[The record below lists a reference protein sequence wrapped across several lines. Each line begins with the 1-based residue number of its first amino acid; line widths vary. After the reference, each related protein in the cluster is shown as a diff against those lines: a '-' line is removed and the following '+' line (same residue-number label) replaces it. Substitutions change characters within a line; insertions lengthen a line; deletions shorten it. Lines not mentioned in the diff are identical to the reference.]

1 MSKDNIKSTVEQEKD
16 DLVATNYVKDTGK
29 MIAGKEEAK
38 EDCFEVSILKKLK
51 EQITP
56 DNLDDWVTIKY
67 IIEKLGLKG
76 KKAEQLEKSKILF
89 DLSGFVLKNIDK
101 EIEIIGKA
109 VEIIQNKFS
118 TEEAQTLMDA
128 KRSTIEADVAK
139 GMICIMPMA
148 SWGVDGGVYAIK
160 ILSDI
165 ERKSEIKLMLKY
177 MDEELGEYA
186 YSEYVTVKLS
196 DLVYKCEGIDALKK
210 NLGKLKKLMEYT
222 PAKKEELNH
231 QKLYVAL
238 CYFHEKITTR
248 VVESDKL
255 NFNDTYRILVRE
267 VYKLMNEHIFGNG
280 YYILNSSELTK
291 IAKKAG
297 YTCNELA
304 GMLKERGFLETDKDK
319 IGRRKK
325 TVTRDGVKTKYYC
338 IRTSERFNE
347 LCDVMQDKLSLTE
360 KDYSSLEEKYSEL
373 MGLSELKQV
382 EDKSEKAETDNSK
395 KEKPKKS
402 NKVMKK
408 W

>member
-1 MSKDNIKSTVEQEKD
+1 MSKNNIKSTVEQEKNGV
-16 DLVATNYVKDTGK
+16 VATTYVKDTDK
-29 MIAGKEEAK
+29 MIAGKEEEK
-38 EDCFEVSILKKLK
+38 GDCFEVSILKKLK
-51 EQITP
+51 NLITF
-56 DNLDDWVTIKY
+56 DNLEDMVTSKY

-76 KKAEQLEKSKILF
+76 QEEEQVKHSPFF
-89 DLSGFVLKNIDK
+89 DICRFKLKNIK
-101 EIEIIGKA
+101 REIETARKA
-109 VEIIQNKFS
+109 TESVLYTFS
-118 TEEAQTLMDA
+118 TEEDQTHFVDE
-128 KRSTIEADVAK
+128 RSAIETDVAK
-139 GMICIMPMA
+139 GMICIMPMV

-160 ILSDI
+160 ILSDT

-196 DLVYKCEGIDALKK
+196 DLVYKCEGTDALKK

-238 CYFHEKITTR
+238 CHFHEKITTR

-267 VYKLMNEHIFGNG
+267 VYELKNEHIFGNG

-304 GMLKERGFLETDKDK
+304 SMLKERGFLETDKDK

-338 IRTSERFNE
+338 IRTSERFHE
-347 LCDVMQDKLSLTE
+347 LCDAMQDKLSLTE
-360 KDYSSLEEKYSEL
+360 DDYKSLDDKYSEL
-373 MGLSELKQV
+373 MGLSEPKQV

-402 NKVMKK
+402 KKVTQA